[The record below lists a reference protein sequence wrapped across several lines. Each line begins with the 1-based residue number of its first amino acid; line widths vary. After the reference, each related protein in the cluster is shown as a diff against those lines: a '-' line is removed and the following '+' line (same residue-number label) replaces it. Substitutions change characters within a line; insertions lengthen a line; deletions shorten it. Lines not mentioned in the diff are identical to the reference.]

1 MQKYID
7 YRKIKKPLNFEN
19 ITVEIGFGS
28 GDFLLKMAKENPEEI
43 FFGIEKSWIPVN
55 KLLKKC
61 NRENLNNI
69 FCTKLDAY
77 WAFQLLYRD
86 KSVKKIIMNYP
97 DPWFKKSHAERRL
110 TKRENLYIYAK
121 KLIPNGEVR
130 IRTDDYLFLDF
141 TLKEKDFL
149 KCFVASVYNPTI
161 DEPLT
166 KYEKRWLSMGKR
178 IWDIVLKKE
187 KEPEFMEIKQIREV
201 EELFPVKINSNE
213 LNIDLISHK
222 EFKIEES
229 LYLKCFSVWKRDN
242 DFAIDV
248 LLSENS
254 FLQAF
259 VVTVKKKNDYFIMDV
274 SQFSEIL
281 KTEGVQ
287 KALNFLSKIILK
299 EEVIG

>member
-1 MQKYID
+1 MQNYID

-28 GDFLLKMAKENPEEI
+28 GDFLLKMARENPEEI

-77 WAFQLLYRD
+77 WAFPLLFRD
-86 KSVKKIIMNYP
+86 KTVKKIIMNYP

-201 EELFPVKINSNE
+201 EELFPIKINSNK

-274 SQFSEIL
+274 SKFSEIL

>member
-1 MQKYID
+1 MQNYID

-28 GDFLLKMAKENPEEI
+28 GDFLLKMARENPEEI

-61 NRENLNNI
+61 NKENLNNI

-77 WAFQLLYRD
+77 WAFQLLFRD

-97 DPWFKKSHAERRL
+97 DPWFKKSHAEKRL

-121 KLIPNGEVR
+121 KLIPDGEVR
-130 IRTDDYLFLDF
+130 IRTDDYPFLDF

-201 EELFPVKINSNE
+201 EELFPIKINSNK